1 MFCNPY
7 SSSFIAGLRVFEVLP
22 LFNVRNPPAPAV
34 NSCKYYDCS
43 YGYERKRGYR
53 RITCKDECDDD
64 QCCDKGG
71 SSLVYNRDVY
81 SLCSNNKQHVISFRF
96 TFRVFALSCHLEQ
109 NDAAEA
115 KSSV

>member
-7 SSSFIAGLRVFEVLP
+7 SSSSIAGLQLFGVLP
-22 LFNVRNPPAPAV
+22 LFNLPNPPAPAV

-43 YGYERKRGYR
+43 YGYERKRDYR

-71 SSLVYNRDVY
+71 CSLVYDLTAMSTPLVVIT
-81 SLCSNNKQHVISFRF
+81 NNM
-96 TFRVFALSCHLEQ
+96 
-109 NDAAEA
+109 
-115 KSSV
+115 